1 MWTIVRL
8 TVLETW
14 RRRLLSATVVMT
26 AAFFALFWFL
36 LRQMHEA
43 IPPSY
48 VQSATTALFAEG
60 MAAQYLGLFF
70 VYFLIAFF
78 SIFSMIGAVS
88 GEVEQGL
95 LAAIIPRPI
104 RRYEVILGKWA
115 GFAFVQLLFVTTVMF
130 GLMAEV
136 HYWFSNVPIVTASSV
151 QGWMLFVL
159 EAWVVSAVT
168 LCGSTFL
175 PAVANGVVVAI
186 LFGAAFLAGSAEQ
199 LVTFAPQHG
208 AGFLYAGVVT
218 NLILPSDGL
227 YRRALHVIG
236 GPLAAA
242 FGGFAGPFGASQP
255 PSSALVVY
263 AVFYLA
269 AVLALAVWRFA
280 RRDL

>member
-1 MWTIVRL
+1 MWTIIRL
-8 TVLETW
+8 TVLEAW
-14 RRRLLSATVVMT
+14 RKRLSLVTVLMT
-26 AAFFALFWFL
+26 AGFFALYWFL
-36 LRQMHEA
+36 LRSLRTS
-43 IPPSY
+43 IPPAFVESR
-48 VQSATTALFAEG
+48 TTALFAMSLG
-60 MAAQYLGLFF
+60 AQYLGLFF

-78 SIFSMIGAVS
+78 SIFSLVGAVS

-95 LAAIIPRPI
+95 LVAVIPRPL

-115 GFAFVQLLFVTTVMF
+115 GFAFVQVLFVTFVMF
-130 GLMAEV
+130 GVMTEV
-136 HYWFSNVPIVTASSV
+136 HLWFSAAPIVTPNSV
-151 QGWMLFVL
+151 QAWMLFVL

-175 PAVANGVVVAI
+175 PTMANGVVVTI

-199 LVTFAPQHG
+199 LVTFASRPA

-227 YRRALHVIG
+227 YRRALHIIG
-236 GPLAAA
+236 GPFAAA
-242 FGGFAGPFGASQP
+242 AGFAGPFGAAQP
-255 PSSALVVY
+255 PSSVLVVY

>member
-26 AAFFALFWFL
+26 AAFFTLFWFL
-36 LRQMHEA
+36 LRAMHDS

-48 VQSATTALFAEG
+48 VQSSATALFG
-60 MAAQYLGLFF
+60 MGLGSQYLGLFF

-78 SIFSMIGAVS
+78 SIFSMVGAVS

-95 LAAIIPRPI
+95 LAAIIPRPL

-115 GFAFVQLLFVTTVMF
+115 GFAFVQVLFVTTVLF
-130 GLMAEV
+130 GLMTEV
-136 HYWFSNVPIVTASSV
+136 HLWFATVPIVTVNSV
-151 QGWMLFVL
+151 QAWMLFVL
-159 EAWVVSAVT
+159 EAWVISAVT
-168 LCGSTFL
+168 LCGSTFF

-199 LVTFAPQHG
+199 IVAMAPQHV

-242 FGGFAGPFGASQP
+242 FGGFAGPFGAAQP

-269 AVLALAVWRFA
+269 AVLALAVWRFE